1 MKLRLQLL
9 VLGTL
14 GVVAGGCRL
23 FKSQEPAPARPAVS
37 EELLNSMAQL
47 ATARSLPAE
56 ESRRWVD
63 AINGGQSSVND
74 FVSELLSRPSFTHEV
89 APTLLL
95 RNWFPILLETATG
108 TDKRVLK
115 QVPAAQAG
123 GRPVFYLHQPCKAEQ
138 AVPVKPWWAPKEEV
152 LVCEEAYR
160 PFVFTEPPQKDNP
173 FGRDCSGWMSGLG
186 STCGCGPGL
195 MRCYRDEEQL
205 ETVNRSL
212 VNEVYQSIGYMVSHD
227 YPLQR
232 IFTANESFRDRN
244 AERAYQIWR
253 VENREI
259 DALPDLS
266 DWPEQGRWAPR
277 HESLPGQHAGV
288 LTTPR
293 TAFIDDV
300 HRPRIKL
307 IYQKLWC
314 IEPDSAHVT
323 TEGVLALGEADIQ
336 RGDGWQKLAAMP
348 ICTNCHARLDYG
360 MQFLAGYPDSRLV
373 QHFSTSRVKQ
383 GKGPFY
389 GRGIGDLRGEGLQTP
404 LGFATLATQQKEFD
418 ACMMSNVT
426 RHVFSHSTTTL
437 DQVAMRET
445 YSHSPTMR
453 ELMRTALLRY
463 SERWLAGP
471 DTAPQAQVPQLQVA
485 TGETIAVPQALRD
498 SLDVNCTYC
507 HDADHPQLDL
517 TRGEL
522 SRKAVEQML
531 QEVAFTRMPRTP
543 GELSP
548 AERREMVRLLV
559 ELRWSQPEQRHT
571 AMEYFATW
579 MRALPVQEVRPVT
592 DAIYRSAG
600 ASPDRTLSKW
610 ALTEEETREDLVQLT
625 PGFATMVGLEALRA
639 CKAAGNQGEA
649 LDRCL
654 ERATAIQDIVRHV
667 EK

>member
-1 MKLRLQLL
+1 MKPGLALL

-14 GVVAGGCRL
+14 AVVGGGCHL
-23 FKSQEPAPARPAVS
+23 FKAQEPAPARPAVS
-37 EELLNSMAQL
+37 EELLSSMAQL
-47 ATARSLPAE
+47 ATARSLSPE
-56 ESRRWVD
+56 EARRWVD
-63 AINGGQSSVND
+63 AINGGQSSIND
-74 FVSELLSRPSFTHEV
+74 FVTELLSRPSFTHEV

-108 TDKRVLK
+108 ADKRVLK
-115 QVPAAQAG
+115 QMPPAQPG
-123 GRPVFYLHQPCKAEQ
+123 GRPVYYLRQPCKAEQ

-152 LVCEEAYR
+152 LVCEDSYR
-160 PFVFTEPPQKDNP
+160 PTVFLEPPQPDNP
-173 FGRDCSGWMSGLG
+173 FGRDCSGWMSALG

-227 YPLQR
+227 FPLPR

-266 DWPEQGRWAPR
+266 GWPEEGQWAPR

-288 LTTPR
+288 LTTSR

-360 MQFLAGYPDSRLV
+360 MQFLTGYPDSRLV
-373 QHFSTSRVKQ
+373 QHFSTQRVKQ
-383 GKGPFY
+383 GKGPLY
-389 GRGIGDLRGEGLQTP
+389 GRGTGDLRGEDLQTP
-404 LGFATLATQQKEFD
+404 LGFATLATQQREFD
-418 ACMMSNVT
+418 ACMQADVM
-426 RHVFSHSTTTL
+426 RHVFSHSTTPD
-437 DQVAMRET
+437 DQAAIRET
-445 YSHSPTMR
+445 YTRSPTMR
-453 ELMRTALLRY
+453 DLMRTALLRY
-463 SERWLAGP
+463 SDRWLAG
-471 DTAPQAQVPQLQVA
+471 TGKASRPQAPQLQA
-485 TGETIAVPQALRD
+485 AAGETIAVPPALRD
-498 SLDVNCTYC
+498 SLDGSCTYC
-507 HDADHPQLDL
+507 HDADHPQLNL

-522 SRKAVEQML
+522 PRTAVEQML
-531 QEVAFTRMPRTP
+531 QQVAFSRMPP
-543 GELSP
+543 APDELSP
-548 AERREMVRLLV
+548 SERRELVRMLV
-559 ELRWSQPEQRHT
+559 ELRWSQPEQRET

-600 ASPDRTLSKW
+600 ASPSGTRSKW

-639 CKAAGNQGEA
+639 CKAAGHQGEA
-649 LDRCL
+649 LDQCL
-654 ERATAIQDIVRHV
+654 ERATSIKDVVRQV